1 MWVRGDSSCRKTRPH
16 RTALWVAL
24 GYELPPKLP
33 CTLSEQQN
41 GIFALLQALG
51 SVVTLLV
58 MYDRRDLILRWSR
71 RQHPQALSRR
81 GNKGSQTSADKK
93 IYFHRGK

>member
-16 RTALWVAL
+16 TTALWVAL

-33 CTLSEQQN
+33 CMLSEQQN

-58 MYDRRDLILRWSR
+58 MYDRRDLGTTMVAAPAPAGTV
-71 RQHPQALSRR
+71 QEGQ
-81 GNKGSQTSADKK
+81 
-93 IYFHRGK
+93 